1 MATSGGG
8 GASSG
13 VPAVVSPE
21 WLAER
26 LREQPQSVRVLDASW
41 YLPAMGA
48 CWPRGRERARHRPP
62 CRKAVRRPLCSPPSK
77 KNTPKNPQ
85 KTTKKPSGRDAAAE
99 FRTARIPG
107 ARFFD
112 TDGIALVGTDL
123 PHMLPP
129 ERAFAAAMDALGVGN
144 GGSGSDNDNDNP
156 SHVVAYD
163 GLGTFAS
170 PRLWW
175 TLRAMGHDR
184 VSVLSGGL
192 PAWRAAGLQVEEGG
206 GDNDGGAAAAAA
218 ARAAQETGGGAA
230 VPVPAPTYRA
240 SLRPNAAWSFDQMLE
255 ATKTKTPLILDARP
269 AARFCGADPEP
280 RAHLRRGHMP
290 GALNVPFG
298 TLLEGGE
305 GPIGLSGARL
315 KSPEAL
321 RAAFAAAGVDL
332 SSASASSAPREVVCS
347 CGSGLTACIVA
358 LGLYEAT
365 GGQVDAAVY
374 DASWCEWGARD
385 DAPIDNPSAA
395 A

>member
-1 MATSGGG
+1 MIQQWATPRPTSRAASQYRRRATAPLVFNPPRRHRAHAMATNGGG
-8 GASSG
+8 DASSG
-13 VPAVVSPE
+13 VPAVVSPQ

-41 YLPAMGA
+41 YLPAMG
-48 CWPRGRERARHRPP
+48 
-62 CRKAVRRPLCSPPSK
+62 
-77 KNTPKNPQ
+77 
-85 KTTKKPSGRDAAAE
+85 RDAAAE
-99 FRTARIPG
+99 FRAARIPG

-144 GGSGSDNDNDNP
+144 SSNDNDDNTP

-175 TLRAMGHDR
+175 ALRAMGHDR

-192 PAWRAAGLQVEEGG
+192 PAWRAAGFPVEEGG
-206 GDNDGGAAAAAA
+206 GDDDDGGAAAAAA
-218 ARAAQETGGGAA
+218 ARAAQENGVSAA
-230 VPVPAPTYRA
+230 TAVPAPTYQA
-240 SLRPNAAWSFDQMLE
+240 KLRPNAAWSFDQMLE

-269 AARFCGADPEP
+269 AARFRGADPEP

-290 GALNVPFG
+290 GALNVPFA

-321 RAAFAAAGVDL
+321 RAAFEVAGVDL
-332 SSASASSAPREVVCS
+332 SSSAPLSREVVCS

-365 GGQVDAAVY
+365 EGKVDASVY

-385 DAPIDNPSAA
+385 DAPIDNPSAEA
-395 A
+395 ATA